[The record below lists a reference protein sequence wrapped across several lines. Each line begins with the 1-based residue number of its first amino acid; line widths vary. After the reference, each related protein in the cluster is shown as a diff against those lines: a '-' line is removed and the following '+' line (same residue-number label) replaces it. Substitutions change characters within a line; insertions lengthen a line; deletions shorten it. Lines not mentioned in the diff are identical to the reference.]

1 MLDAFAAAYPARWSW
16 PAKLL
21 LPTVHPMTFVR
32 AVHLG
37 LMFPLGIASFVFL
50 VVTLAVGGSLIWT
63 LIGPVVLLL
72 GLYISRW
79 FGDLEAWRVRHVAGI
94 ELRRPPTGI
103 ERGQSFRQQVK
114 TRLIDPSTWTGLVYL
129 FVQFPIGIAAFC
141 LLVVGGAV
149 AGAFIGA
156 PFYAT
161 YIDGT
166 EVNEA
171 VTVSID
177 LGFWSTILNEPG
189 EIGVALVPV
198 GLLVYFVLVHTIN
211 IATAIHASWAR
222 LMLGSRA
229 EPIPLGPA
237 DTPPPTQP
245 TDDPPPGGALDGP
258 EAPPADGD
266 PGDPGDPVAP
276 ALEETVAPALEETV
290 ALPPAPAPLPA
301 EPAPEVETPP
311 AAEPLPRPPEAQPD
325 VAPLDAPPPA
335 EIEAPEVR
343 PPDVAPPD
351 AEPPRAATSSEV
363 TPGADP
369 EPPAAA
375 TPADHEHVRPKE
387 PPDPTAG
394 ATPPAPAS
402 DVVRPAASIAASPA
416 PPLRLTPSEPPP
428 APPATAEPLAN
439 QLVPEL
445 DAPLLVAT
453 VEPLDALTTR
463 EREVLTLIARG
474 YSNAAIAETF
484 VISEGTVKTHV
495 KRVLSKLGLRDRTQ
509 AAIYAYE
516 TSFVVAR
523 AAVDTAAAI
532 EPIPLTRTRAR

>member
-1 MLDAFAAAYPARWSW
+1 MLDAFAAAYPAKWSW
-16 PAKLL
+16 RAKLL

-32 AVHLG
+32 AVHLA

-63 LIGPVVLLL
+63 LIGPIVLLV
-72 GLYISRW
+72 GLYLSRW

-129 FVQFPIGIAAFC
+129 LIQFPIGIAMFVG
-141 LLVVGGAV
+141 LVVGGAV
-149 AGAFIGA
+149 TGAFVGA

-161 YIDGT
+161 FVDGT
-166 EVNEA
+166 DINEA
-171 VTVSID
+171 ISVSID
-177 LGFWSTILNEPG
+177 LGFWSTVLTEPE
-189 EIGVALVPV
+189 EIAIALVPV
-198 GLLVYFVLVHTIN
+198 GVLVYFVLVHAIN
-211 IATAIHASWAR
+211 ITTAIHASWAR

-237 DTPPPTQP
+237 ETPPPP
-245 TDDPPPGGALDGP
+245 TDEPPPGGDIEGP
-258 EAPPADGD
+258 DVPPPLG
-266 PGDPGDPVAP
+266 GDPVAP
-276 ALEETVAPALEETV
+276 ALEELGDLPAAPATV
-290 ALPPAPAPLPA
+290 EMPEPAEMPEAPA
-301 EPAPEVETPP
+301 APDE
-311 AAEPLPRPPEAQPD
+311 LPPEAEPSPIEPQPER
-325 VAPLDAPPPA
+325 LDGDP
-335 EIEAPEVR
+335 
-343 PPDVAPPD
+343 
-351 AEPPRAATSSEV
+351 
-363 TPGADP
+363 P
-369 EPPAAA
+369 EPPVIV
-375 TPADHEHVRPKE
+375 PSPSVLE
-387 PPDPTAG
+387 
-394 ATPPAPAS
+394 
-402 DVVRPAASIAASPA
+402 PAAVVDERSTRPH
-416 PPLRLTPSEPPP
+416 RLGIDDRTTTLTRVAEPVV
-428 APPATAEPLAN
+428 EPLAN

-453 VEPLDALTTR
+453 GEPLDALTPR

-516 TSFVVAR
+516 TSFVAAR
-523 AAVDTAAAI
+523 SSADPAAL
-532 EPIPLTRTRAR
+532 EPIVLTRVR

>member
-1 MLDAFAAAYPARWSW
+1 MFDAFAAAYPASWSW
-16 PAKLL
+16 RAKLL

-63 LIGPVVLLL
+63 LIGPIVLLL

-129 FVQFPIGIAAFC
+129 LVQFPIGIAAFC

-149 AGAFIGA
+149 AGAFIAA

-161 YIDGT
+161 YVD
-166 EVNEA
+166 VNGSD
-171 VTVSID
+171 VSDSIRVSID
-177 LGFWSTILNEPG
+177 LGFWSTVLDEPD
-189 EIGVALVPV
+189 EIAIALVPI
-198 GLLVYFVLVHTIN
+198 GLLVYFVLVHSIN

-237 DTPPPTQP
+237 ETPPPTEP
-245 TDDPPPGGALDGP
+245 TEPTEPPPGGDLDHP
-258 EAPPADGD
+258 EAPSLVD
-266 PGDPGDPVAP
+266 GDPVAP
-276 ALEETVAPALEETV
+276 ALEEPIDIPDV
-290 ALPPAPAPLPA
+290 PPAVAPLPA
-301 EPAPEVETPP
+301 PSVDPAPGTAGAEPEATAIDRPKQPAVTETPGDP
-311 AAEPLPRPPEAQPD
+311 AIGVREVP
-325 VAPLDAPPPA
+325 APSPVIPSAAAAAPP
-335 EIEAPEVR
+335 
-343 PPDVAPPD
+343 
-351 AEPPRAATSSEV
+351 TS
-363 TPGADP
+363 PIQL
-369 EPPAAA
+369 
-375 TPADHEHVRPKE
+375 TPADQ
-387 PPDPTAG
+387 
-394 ATPPAPAS
+394 S
-402 DVVRPAASIAASPA
+402 AAADSPA
-416 PPLRLTPSEPPP
+416 T
-428 APPATAEPLAN
+428 EPLAN

-516 TSFVVAR
+516 TNFVVAR
-523 AAVDTAAAI
+523 SLFEVPTP